1 MTLRSS
7 PAIVAALAAHLLACR
22 EAPRETPAPSN
33 RFIRLPAR
41 TRQYTTIWNSGDVA
55 AHSTRTTETWGPPAQ
70 VGRLSVR
77 RVESREVRA
86 GQPDR
91 VTRMRVFVDRG
102 AYGVYSTL
110 NDDGTEE
117 RYDPPEVVIP
127 AQPRVGQRW
136 QGAHRKGALVI
147 HRTCELVA
155 FDGCPGG
162 ASVDCHLRIDQDT
175 VHVVDHFCPDVGWIG
190 EDASVFN
197 ARDRIATTTG
207 AVIQDGV
214 AVARSQRPRAPA
226 GR

>member
-1 MTLRSS
+1 MTPRS
-7 PAIVAALAAHLLACR
+7 PLAVVVTLLLACR

-33 RFIRLPAR
+33 PLIQLPR
-41 TRQYTTIWNSGDVA
+41 QTRQYTTIWNSGDPA
-55 AHSTRTTETWGPPAQ
+55 AFSTRTTETWGPPAR
-70 VGRLSVR
+70 VGRLALR
-77 RVESREVRA
+77 TVESREVRA

-110 NDDGTEE
+110 NDDGTED

-127 AQPRVGQRW
+127 AQPRIGQRW
-136 QGAHRKGALVI
+136 QGDHRKSGLVI
-147 HRTCELVA
+147 RRTCELQA
-155 FDGCPGG
+155 FEGCPGG
-162 ASVDCHLRIDQDT
+162 VSVDCHLRIDQDI
-175 VHVVDHFCPDVGWIG
+175 VHVVEHFCPGVGWIG

-197 ARDRIATTTG
+197 ASERLATTTG

-214 AVARSQRPRAPA
+214 AVARSQRPRAPV